1 MGPVAIISIGLVGM
15 VLGRALTASKAR
27 GRTTNAEEIK
37 AAMIRAQQAQA
48 DAYRSLEQLRQI
60 SDATEQQSK
69 ERD

>member
-15 VLGRALTASKAR
+15 VLGRALTVGKAR